1 MPFREGHYVEMQV
14 QHRHIFWVLG
24 KEDFLIFWKECS
36 TVSILLWML
45 PGEREKA
52 MLKFFLNYLT
62 LAQPHPKRERNPRS
76 KILPFQQHVSLAT
89 ILEACFK
96 HGEPSSC
103 KSFPPDFMDFNPKLT
118 AFEEPPPTL
127 SSPLA
132 ASTAVIWSKGW
143 YFKMLWL
150 ACTTLLTT
158 FWMNV
163 ATVFHMAVVWG
174 AFKNLESWRF
184 CLRLAAELR
193 RMRSLNDLTEDSF
206 GRSIQTFAW
215 SADLVREDNKT
226 GWCLRIKNNMETI
239 IYVILYITSSLLL
252 QKICSVVCTWSQK
265 G

>member
-1 MPFREGHYVEMQV
+1 MLKCRCSTDISFEFLAKKTFSSSEKNA
-14 QHRHIFWVLG
+14 VLCLY
-24 KEDFLIFWKECS
+24 FCECS
-36 TVSILLWML
+36 L
-45 PGEREKA
+45 ERERK
-52 MLKFFLNYLT
+52 LCLNFFLNYLT

-158 FWMNV
+158 F
-163 ATVFHMAVVWG
+163 
-174 AFKNLESWRF
+174 
-184 CLRLAAELR
+184 
-193 RMRSLNDLTEDSF
+193 
-206 GRSIQTFAW
+206 
-215 SADLVREDNKT
+215 
-226 GWCLRIKNNMETI
+226 
-239 IYVILYITSSLLL
+239 
-252 QKICSVVCTWSQK
+252 
-265 G
+265 